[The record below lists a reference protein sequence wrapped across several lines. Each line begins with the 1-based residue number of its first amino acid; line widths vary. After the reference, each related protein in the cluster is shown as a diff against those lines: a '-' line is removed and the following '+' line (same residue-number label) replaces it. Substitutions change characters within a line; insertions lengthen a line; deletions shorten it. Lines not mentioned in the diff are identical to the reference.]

1 MSHYFLGTKLSFEV
15 PKLSHVFVRAHMF
28 TAYTP
33 FSKWREVKNFVVKK
47 SVGEGHKILIFK
59 EGLCYGGQF
68 FQGGQRIF
76 WEKGKLQITV

>member
-1 MSHYFLGTKLSFEV
+1 
-15 PKLSHVFVRAHMF
+15 MF
-28 TAYTP
+28 TACTP

-47 SVGEGHKILIFK
+47 SVGEGHKSLIFK

-68 FQGGQRIF
+68 FQGGQGIF